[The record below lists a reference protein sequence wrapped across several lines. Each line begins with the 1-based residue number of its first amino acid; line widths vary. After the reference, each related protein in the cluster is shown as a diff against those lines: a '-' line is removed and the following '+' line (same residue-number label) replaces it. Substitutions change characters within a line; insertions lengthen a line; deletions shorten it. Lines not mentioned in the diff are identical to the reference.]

1 MYEINEWVKEYNL
14 SDTDLKKFDELTN
27 SAVENIDFLSR
38 HYDTYNIEEINY
50 EEISNNVLILTAHHL
65 SSLYLNFLNRA
76 DVIRPYVERKWG
88 VTNDPRSMTVEIMSN
103 IDKSN
108 GVKIDGSILVYNIIE
123 RKIPVVL
130 EDTYRWFYFEP
141 ASYGIIKK
149 SDRYEIYN
157 IVEGVPEWSPIRPV
171 ISG

>member
-1 MYEINEWVKEYNL
+1 MHEIYEWVKEYNL
-14 SDTDLKKFDELTN
+14 SDIDLIKFNELTN
-27 SAVENIDFLSR
+27 FSVENVNFLNR
-38 HYDTYNIEEINY
+38 HFDTNIEEINY
-50 EEISNNVLILTAHHL
+50 EEISNNDLILTAHHL

-88 VTNDPRSMTVEIMSN
+88 VTDDPRSMTVEIMSN
-103 IDKSN
+103 IDIS
-108 GVKIDGSILVYNIIE
+108 GRVKIDGSTLVRNIIE

-130 EDTYRWFYFEP
+130 EDTYRWFYFESE
-141 ASYGIIKK
+141 SYGIIKK

-157 IVEGVPEWSPIRPV
+157 IVEGVPEWSTISPV